1 MKVTK
6 IKLGLDDVNAFVNAA
21 TECDF
26 DIDVNYNRVIIDAK
40 SILGVLGLDLGRVL
54 TVTCHGESQKFDN
67 FLQQYAV
74 AYNWN
79 IILLFVFIPPP
90 FFEDS
95 FRKKLS
101 FFDCSELCRNTDERG
116 SFLWYNG

>member
-40 SILGVLGLDLGRVL
+40 SILSAAVCSRLKLEYNLIICFYTPLFLRTVSERNCLFL
-54 TVTCHGESQKFDN
+54 TVRN
-67 FLQQYAV
+67 YAEIQMKE
-74 AYNWN
+74 AH
-79 IILLFVFIPPP
+79 F
-90 FFEDS
+90 
-95 FRKKLS
+95 
-101 FFDCSELCRNTDERG
+101 CGTMDENEV
-116 SFLWYNG
+116 SI

>member
-74 AYNWN
+74 AYNL
-79 IILLFVFIPPP
+79 IICFYTPP
-90 FFEDS
+90 FL
-95 FRKKLS
+95 RTV
-101 FFDCSELCRNTDERG
+101 SERNCLFLTVRNYAEIQMKEAHFCGTMDE
-116 SFLWYNG
+116 NEV

>member
-1 MKVTK
+1 MKSKLYNKAPERRKRKEGCETMKVTK

-74 AYNWN
+74 A
-79 IILLFVFIPPP
+79 
-90 FFEDS
+90 
-95 FRKKLS
+95 
-101 FFDCSELCRNTDERG
+101 
-116 SFLWYNG
+116 

>member
-40 SILGVLGLDLGRVL
+40 SILGIFSLDISKPVKIKIHSDDLSVLDKFYQDIKNFVL
-54 TVTCHGESQKFDN
+54 
-67 FLQQYAV
+67 
-74 AYNWN
+74 
-79 IILLFVFIPPP
+79 
-90 FFEDS
+90 
-95 FRKKLS
+95 
-101 FFDCSELCRNTDERG
+101 
-116 SFLWYNG
+116 

>member
-1 MKVTK
+1 MGGVILWGFRKRGRIMYEHEKVIRFTAME
-6 IKLGLDDVNAFVNAA
+6 DVNEFVTAA
-21 TECDF
+21 GQCDF

-74 AYNWN
+74 A
-79 IILLFVFIPPP
+79 
-90 FFEDS
+90 
-95 FRKKLS
+95 
-101 FFDCSELCRNTDERG
+101 
-116 SFLWYNG
+116 

>member
-6 IKLGLDDVNAFVNAA
+6 ITLGLDDVNAFVNAA

-74 AYNWN
+74 A
-79 IILLFVFIPPP
+79 
-90 FFEDS
+90 
-95 FRKKLS
+95 
-101 FFDCSELCRNTDERG
+101 
-116 SFLWYNG
+116 

>member
-54 TVTCHGESQKFDN
+54 TVTCHGECQKFDN

-74 AYNWN
+74 A
-79 IILLFVFIPPP
+79 
-90 FFEDS
+90 
-95 FRKKLS
+95 
-101 FFDCSELCRNTDERG
+101 
-116 SFLWYNG
+116 

>member
-26 DIDVNYNRVIIDAK
+26 DYNRVIIDAK

-74 AYNWN
+74 A
-79 IILLFVFIPPP
+79 
-90 FFEDS
+90 
-95 FRKKLS
+95 
-101 FFDCSELCRNTDERG
+101 
-116 SFLWYNG
+116 

>member
-40 SILGVLGLDLGRVL
+40 SILGVLGQLSAAVCSRLKLEYNLIICFYTPLFLRTVSERNCLFL
-54 TVTCHGESQKFDN
+54 TVRN
-67 FLQQYAV
+67 YAEIQMKE
-74 AYNWN
+74 AH
-79 IILLFVFIPPP
+79 F
-90 FFEDS
+90 
-95 FRKKLS
+95 
-101 FFDCSELCRNTDERG
+101 CGTMDE
-116 SFLWYNG
+116 NEV